1 MQLITLTSD
10 FGMKDHRL
18 ASLKARLIGAIPSDV
33 RFVDISH
40 EVSAYNLVEAA
51 FLFESAWNHFPRG
64 TIHLLWIYPQES
76 NEIVIARCQ
85 GHIMIAPDNGLLS
98 LIDGAG
104 QMEYYKSKTSAHE
117 YPHEFA
123 FIAELIRQ
131 CIVPNTEM
139 PAFERISQIKQRIAL
154 QPVYSRNEIRA
165 SYLYADRF
173 GNVYFNLKQ
182 SIFEKIRNGNRFQ
195 VFFKGMEPLTSISKS
210 YGDVSPGEIL
220 CKFNEAGF
228 FQISQYL
235 GSAVEALELK
245 EEDSIQI
252 LFYD

>member
-10 FGMKDHRL
+10 FGIKDHRL
-18 ASLKARLIGAIPSDV
+18 ASLKARLIGATPSDV

-51 FLFESAWNHFPRG
+51 FLFESAWNHFPKG
-64 TIHLLWIYPQES
+64 TIHLIWVYPNES
-76 NEIVIARCQ
+76 DDIIIARYR

-98 LIDGAG
+98 LIDGAD
-104 QMEYYKSKTSAHE
+104 QMECYKVKTSEQEYAHE
-117 YPHEFA
+117 FT
-123 FIAELIRQ
+123 FIGDLVNQ
-131 CIVPNTEM
+131 CIAPDSEIL
-139 PAFERISQIKQRIAL
+139 PFERTTQIKQRIAL

-182 SIFEKIRNGNRFQ
+182 GIFEKIGNGNRFK

-245 EEDSIQI
+245 DEDSIQI